1 MVFSGG
7 RKDKKSWQFKEERKL
22 LSGEKKM
29 RWGLIFYKRK
39 SRKEQR
45 GGWLVSA
52 KNKKKTVLRVLRVLF
67 LGWQKER
74 TKG

>member
-1 MVFSGG
+1 MVEKTEKVGNLRRRGSCFL
-7 RKDKKSWQFKEERKL
+7 ERK
-22 LSGEKKM
+22 KKE
-29 RWGLIFYKRK
+29 RGLIFYKRN